1 MNRISAIYWLFSAM
15 ILTSCVEEN
24 FREDDSEDV
33 SSENLISKT
42 FSATLEGGSALK
54 SSLQGGAD
62 FGKVYWEK
70 GDQMT
75 ILALAGGKVST
86 YAFST
91 DDEGPAADFT
101 NKDGVAL
108 ASDYYAV
115 YPDMSGDRYPYVKKA
130 DGTGYGHDMSSDATL
145 SMVLQSSQPSSIGAS
160 TKFNA
165 IAAGKVEEDGKT
177 LHMKN
182 VCGLISL
189 NITDSDITSVTLY
202 GNSGEQLSG
211 KLTAAFDEKGIP
223 VVSSTEG
230 SNMVRIVPLKGST
243 FAPGTYYLSLPPTEF
258 KEGLTLLF
266 TNSASQFATLGSKA
280 PFVVERSCIS
290 AFPDGILAFGGK
302 VVDLTFIRDIGSFT
316 RPLGSAETLPSRS
329 DDQKALAGKVNY
341 FDYSVDGNSCPVSI
355 YASTLLGVNSGSL
368 RGLLFGRKIG
378 DYLELPV
385 LSGYALCKVMMRN
398 GAQNRASGCP
408 AIVSS
413 DGDAL
418 SGGEAW
424 SGEGKLQGLEHIWN
438 INTDAAEGCRLML
451 TDNSECNIQQLR
463 LFYAPSDETAN
474 ITMNVIDAGG
484 TFHWPFDAPAREN
497 MTTSYS
503 EPVMADQKV
512 TFALN
517 EKYGKHEF
525 DIYAS
530 GGFSIN
536 SGKYNG
542 LRIHGT
548 KSGDYILFPAIEGK
562 YLTKVEVV
570 TGESGVMRYP
580 SITNAEGTENVSG
593 GGAMGLS
600 FGGHGERHIWKLSD
614 TEPGVRYRMTFNQTG
629 VACIQRLILTFADK
643 PRREQEE
650 ENKSYPAEEDIIP
663 DFSRVGYMW
672 GDKQI
677 PKYDVVTI
685 LTPPAAGADATQLIQ
700 DAIDAMQGTG
710 AILLKAGTYNVSGNI
725 LLNKSGVVLRGEGR
739 STIIKATG
747 TDDRNLIELGLKT
760 SQQLINISASEII
773 TPRLA
778 VGQLRVPVKEPWK
791 FSVGDR
797 IVIWRPATYKW
808 LDDLKM
814 TQIPQNSENRV
825 IQWDPAD
832 YNLTWERTVT
842 AIEGDYIH
850 IDNPVV
856 METSYEYGGGWLM
869 RCSWDRISGSGIEN
883 MHLDTEF
890 NEAEVDSKGRLCDED
905 HAWSAVIVRA
915 AEHCWV
921 RGVSSSHFA
930 FATVYNAVGAKNITV
945 EDCHG
950 YTPVSEIAGS
960 RRYAFQYSG
969 AQLCLVKDC
978 TCEYDRHA
986 FATSHARTTGPNVF
1000 LRCSATN
1007 MYGDIGPHVGWTTGV
1022 LYDNVKTDSQYIAVQ
1037 DRHNT
1042 AEGHGWAGVNFV
1054 LYNCEAPRIIC
1065 QNPWVTGKNY
1075 AIGCVGEK
1083 YPHNRTNV
1091 DASFT
1096 RPDGEW
1102 VSEGFHVTPVSLY
1115 EDSLEKR
1122 HNSGIYIAK

>member
-1 MNRISAIYWLFSAM
+1 MSAL
-15 ILTSCVEEN
+15 ILASCVKEN
-24 FREDDSEDV
+24 FKEDDSENV
-33 SSENLISKT
+33 SSESLISKI
-42 FSATLEGGSALK
+42 FSATLENGTVSK
-54 SSLQGGAD
+54 TSLQDGVN
-62 FGKVYWEK
+62 FGKVNWEK
-70 GDQMT
+70 GDKMT
-75 ILALAGGKVST
+75 VLAWADGKASA

-91 DDEGPAADFT
+91 ESEGPAADFT
-101 NKDGVAL
+101 NEDGVAM

-115 YPDMSGDRYPYVKKA
+115 YPHMSDDKYLYVKKA
-130 DGTGYGHDMSSDATL
+130 EGTGYGHDLISESTL

-165 IAAGKVEEDGKT
+165 LAAGKIAEDGKT

-189 NITDSDITSVTLY
+189 NITDTDITSVTLY
-202 GNSGEQLSG
+202 GNSGEQLAG
-211 KLTAAFDEKGIP
+211 KITAAFNEEGIP
-223 VVSSTEG
+223 VISSTEG

-243 FAPGTYYLSLPPTEF
+243 FTPGTYYFCIPPTEF

-266 TNSASQFATLGSKA
+266 TNSASQFATLRSKNT
-280 PFVVERSCIS
+280 FIVQRSTIS
-290 AFPDGILAFGGK
+290 PLPEGTLNFGGK

-316 RPLGSAETLPSRS
+316 RPIGSAESLPSGS
-329 DDQKALAGKVNY
+329 DAQKALAGKVNY
-341 FDYSVDGNSCPVSI
+341 FDYSIDDKSCTISI
-355 YASTLLGVNSGSL
+355 YASTLLGVNSGSM
-368 RGLLFGRKIG
+368 RGLLFGRKVW
-378 DYLELPV
+378 DYIELPV
-385 LSGYALCKVMMRN
+385 ISGYSLSKVMMRN
-398 GAQNRASGCP
+398 GAQNRSSGSPCIASSEGE
-408 AIVSS
+408 V
-413 DGDAL
+413 L
-418 SGGEAW
+418 NGGEAW
-424 SGEGKLQGLEHIWN
+424 SDTGKLQGLEHIWN
-438 INTDAAEGCRLML
+438 INADAGESCRLML

-463 LFYAPSDETAN
+463 LFYAESDAVSTVSMD
-474 ITMNVIDAGG
+474 IIDAGG
-484 TFHWPFDAPAREN
+484 TFRWPFDAPLKDN
-497 MTTSYS
+497 MTTSFTS
-503 EPVMADQKV
+503 TVMSGQEVRFLMK
-512 TFALN
+512 

-525 DIYAS
+525 NIYSS
-530 GGFSIN
+530 GGLSIN
-536 SGKYNG
+536 SGKFNG

-548 KSGDYILFPAIEGK
+548 APGDYILLPAIEGK

-570 TGESGVMRYP
+570 TGDSGLMRYP
-580 SITNAEGTENVSG
+580 SITNAEGTETVSG
-593 GGAMGLS
+593 GGVMGLS
-600 FGGHGERHIWKLSD
+600 FGGYGEHYVWKLSG
-614 TEPGVRYRMTFNQTG
+614 TESGARYRMTFNQTG
-629 VACIQRLILTFADK
+629 VACIQRLILTFSDR
-643 PRREQEE
+643 PRAEQDEV
-650 ENKSYPAEEDIIP
+650 NKSYPAEEDIIP

-672 GDKQI
+672 GDKPI
-677 PKYDVVTI
+677 PEYDVVAE
-685 LTPPAAGADATQLIQ
+685 LTPPASGEDATQLIQ
-700 DAIDAMQGTG
+700 DAIDAVKGKGT
-710 AILLKAGTYNVSGNI
+710 ILLKAGTYNVSGSI
-725 LLNKSGVVLRGEGR
+725 ALNKSGVVLRGEGA

-760 SQQLINISASEII
+760 SQQFIHVSASEII

-814 TQIPQNSENRV
+814 TQIPQNADGTV

-832 YNLTWERTVT
+832 YNLSWERTVT

-890 NEAEVDSKGRLCDED
+890 NKAEVDSQRRWCDED

-950 YTPVSEIAGS
+950 YMPVSEIKGS
-960 RRYAFQYSG
+960 RRYAFQMSG

-978 TCEYDRHA
+978 TCEHDRHA

-1007 MYGDIGPHVGWTTGV
+1007 MFGDIGPHVGWSTG
-1022 LYDNVKTDSQYIAVQ
+1022 LLFDNVKTDSKYIAVQ

-1054 LYNCEAPRIIC
+1054 LYNCEAPGIIC

-1075 AIGCVGEK
+1075 AIGCVGTK

-1091 DASFT
+1091 SSSFS

-1102 VSEGFHVTPVSLY
+1102 ISEGVHVTPVSLY

-1122 HNSGIYIAK
+1122 HNNGIYIAK

>member
-1 MNRISAIYWLFSAM
+1 
-15 ILTSCVEEN
+15 
-24 FREDDSEDV
+24 
-33 SSENLISKT
+33 
-42 FSATLEGGSALK
+42 
-54 SSLQGGAD
+54 
-62 FGKVYWEK
+62 
-70 GDQMT
+70 
-75 ILALAGGKVST
+75 
-86 YAFST
+86 
-91 DDEGPAADFT
+91 
-101 NKDGVAL
+101 
-108 ASDYYAV
+108 
-115 YPDMSGDRYPYVKKA
+115 
-130 DGTGYGHDMSSDATL
+130 
-145 SMVLQSSQPSSIGAS
+145 
-160 TKFNA
+160 
-165 IAAGKVEEDGKT
+165 
-177 LHMKN
+177 
-182 VCGLISL
+182 
-189 NITDSDITSVTLY
+189 
-202 GNSGEQLSG
+202 
-211 KLTAAFDEKGIP
+211 
-223 VVSSTEG
+223 
-230 SNMVRIVPLKGST
+230 
-243 FAPGTYYLSLPPTEF
+243 
-258 KEGLTLLF
+258 
-266 TNSASQFATLGSKA
+266 
-280 PFVVERSCIS
+280 
-290 AFPDGILAFGGK
+290 
-302 VVDLTFIRDIGSFT
+302 
-316 RPLGSAETLPSRS
+316 
-329 DDQKALAGKVNY
+329 
-341 FDYSVDGNSCPVSI
+341 
-355 YASTLLGVNSGSL
+355 
-368 RGLLFGRKIG
+368 
-378 DYLELPV
+378 
-385 LSGYALCKVMMRN
+385 
-398 GAQNRASGCP
+398 
-408 AIVSS
+408 
-413 DGDAL
+413 
-418 SGGEAW
+418 
-424 SGEGKLQGLEHIWN
+424 
-438 INTDAAEGCRLML
+438 
-451 TDNSECNIQQLR
+451 
-463 LFYAPSDETAN
+463 
-474 ITMNVIDAGG
+474 
-484 TFHWPFDAPAREN
+484 
-497 MTTSYS
+497 
-503 EPVMADQKV
+503 
-512 TFALN
+512 
-517 EKYGKHEF
+517 
-525 DIYAS
+525 
-530 GGFSIN
+530 
-536 SGKYNG
+536 
-542 LRIHGT
+542 
-548 KSGDYILFPAIEGK
+548 
-562 YLTKVEVV
+562 
-570 TGESGVMRYP
+570 
-580 SITNAEGTENVSG
+580 
-593 GGAMGLS
+593 
-600 FGGHGERHIWKLSD
+600 
-614 TEPGVRYRMTFNQTG
+614 MTFNQTG
-629 VACIQRLILTFADK
+629 VACIQRLILTYSEK
-643 PRREQEE
+643 PRSEHDE

-672 GDKQI
+672 GDKPI
-677 PKYDVVTI
+677 PDYDVVTI
-685 LTPPAAGADATQLIQ
+685 LTPPAAGTDATQLIQ
-700 DAIDAMQGTG
+700 NAIDNMQGTG
-710 AILLKAGTYNVSGNI
+710 AILLKAGTYNVSGSI
-725 LLNKSGVVLRGEGR
+725 SLNKSGVVLRGEGP

-747 TDDRNLIELGLKT
+747 TDDRNLIELGLRT
-760 SQQLINISASEII
+760 SQQLIHASASEII

-890 NEAEVDSKGRLCDED
+890 NEAEVDSKGRWCDED

-1091 DASFT
+1091 DASFS

-1102 VSEGFHVTPVSLY
+1102 VSEGIHVTPVSLY

-1122 HNSGIYIAK
+1122 HNNGIYIAK

>member
-1 MNRISAIYWLFSAM
+1 MKRISAIYWCLSALLL
-15 ILTSCVEEN
+15 ISCIKEEFN
-24 FREDDSEDV
+24 DDSPEQD
-33 SSENLISKT
+33 SSADLISKT
-42 FSATLEGGSALK
+42 FSATLENSPVSKA
-54 SSLQGGAD
+54 SLQDGAN

-75 ILALAGGKVST
+75 ILSLEGETVST
-86 YAFST
+86 SAFST
-91 DDEGPAADFT
+91 DDEGAVADFT
-101 NKDGVAL
+101 NEDGVVM

-115 YPDMSGDRYPYVKKA
+115 YPHMSDDRYLYVKKA
-130 DGTGYGHDMSSDATL
+130 EGTGYGHSLSSDASL
-145 SMVLQSSQPSSIGAS
+145 SMVLQSSQPSSVGAS

-165 IAAGKVEEDGKT
+165 LAAGKVEEDGKT

-189 NITDSDITSVTLY
+189 EITDSDITSITLY
-202 GNSGEQLSG
+202 GNSGEQIAG
-211 KLTAAFDEKGIP
+211 KITAAFDSHGIP
-223 VVSSTEG
+223 LISSTEG
-230 SNMVRIVPLKGST
+230 SNMVRIVPLNGST
-243 FAPGTYYLSLPPTEF
+243 FASGTYYFCIPPTEF

-266 TNSASQFATLGSKA
+266 TNSASQFATLVSKD

-290 AFPDGILAFGGK
+290 PLPGSSLTFGGK
-302 VVDLTFIRDIGSFT
+302 VVDLTFIRDAGSFT
-316 RPLGSAETLPSRS
+316 RPLGTAETLPSSS
-329 DDQKALAGKVNY
+329 DAQKALAGKVNY
-341 FDYSVDGNSCPVSI
+341 FDCRIDDNTSSVSI
-355 YASTLLGVNSGSL
+355 YASTLLGVNSVSM

-378 DYLELPV
+378 DYIDLPV
-385 LSGYALCKVMMRN
+385 LSGYSLNKVIMRN
-398 GAQNRASGCP
+398 GAQNRPSGCP
-408 AIVSS
+408 SIVSS
-413 DGDAL
+413 NGDAL

-424 SGEGKLQGLEHIWN
+424 SYAGKLQGLEYIWN
-438 INTDAAEGCRLML
+438 LKTDAGEGCRLML

-463 LFYAPSDETAN
+463 LFYAPSDETASVK
-474 ITMNVIDAGG
+474 MEVIDAEGV
-484 TFHWPFDAPAREN
+484 FHWPFDSPLKDN
-497 MTTSYS
+497 MTTSFS
-503 EPVMADQKV
+503 EPVMAGQEVSFVLKESSGRH
-512 TFALN
+512 A
-517 EKYGKHEF
+517 F

-536 SGKYNG
+536 SGKFNG

-548 KSGDYILFPAIEGK
+548 APGDYILFPAIEGK

-570 TGESGVMRYP
+570 TGDSGVMRYP
-580 SITNAEGTENVSG
+580 SITNAEGTETLSG

-600 FGGHGERHIWKLSD
+600 FGGYGEHYVWKLSG
-614 TEPGVRYRMTFNQTG
+614 TEAGVRYRMTFNQTG
-629 VACIQRLILTFADK
+629 VACLQSVILTYSDR
-643 PRREQEE
+643 PRSELTE

-672 GDKQI
+672 GDKPI
-677 PKYDVVTI
+677 PEYDVVKI
-685 LTPPAAGADATQLIQ
+685 LSPPAAGADATQLIQ
-700 DAIDAMQGTG
+700 NAINAVNGNG

-725 LLNKSGVVLRGEGR
+725 TLNKSGVVLRGEGS

-747 TDDRNLIELGLKT
+747 TDDRNLIEVGLKT
-760 SQQLINISASEII
+760 SQQLINVSASEII

-778 VGQLRVPVKEPWK
+778 VGQLRIPVREPWK

-842 AIEGDYIH
+842 AIEGDYIC

-890 NEAEVDSKGRLCDED
+890 NEAEVDSKGRWCDED

-950 YTPVSEIAGS
+950 YMPVSEIKGS
-960 RRYAFQYSG
+960 RRYAFQLSG

-978 TCEYDRHA
+978 TCEHDRHA

-1007 MYGDIGPHVGWTTGV
+1007 VFGDLGPHVGWTTGV
-1022 LYDNVKTDSQYIAVQ
+1022 LYDNVKTDTQYIAVQ

-1054 LYNCEAPRIIC
+1054 LYNCEAPKIIC

-1075 AIGCVGEK
+1075 AIGCVGTK
-1083 YPHNRTNV
+1083 CPHNRTNV
-1091 DASFT
+1091 DASFS

-1102 VSEGFHVTPVSLY
+1102 VSEGVHVTPVSLY

-1122 HNSGIYIAK
+1122 HNKGIYIAK

>member
-1 MNRISAIYWLFSAM
+1 MLFV
-15 ILTSCVEEN
+15 SCVEEE
-24 FREDDSEDV
+24 FEKEASEETP
-33 SSENLISKT
+33 SESLVSKT
-42 FSATLEGGSALK
+42 FSAILESGTEEENESVVGNRA
-54 SSLQGGAD
+54 SLQDGAD

-70 GDQMT
+70 GDQLTVMAVT
-75 ILALAGGKVST
+75 NSLVST
-86 YAFST
+86 SAFST
-91 DDEGPAADFT
+91 EGEGESADFT
-101 NKDGVAL
+101 NTDGVVM

-115 YPDMSGDRYPYVKKA
+115 YPHMSDDRYLYVKKTA
-130 DGTGYGHDMSSDATL
+130 GTGYGHDMSPEGVMTL
-145 SMVLQSSQPSSIGAS
+145 VLQSSQPSSAGSS

-165 IAAGKVEEDGKT
+165 LAAGKVAEDGKT

-182 VCGLISL
+182 VGGLISL
-189 NITDSDITSVTLY
+189 NIIDTDITSVTLY
-202 GNSGEQLSG
+202 GHQGEPLAG
-211 KLTAAFDEKGIP
+211 KITAAFDETGVP
-223 VVSSTEG
+223 VITSVEG
-230 SNMVRIVPLKGST
+230 SNMVRIVPLKGSV
-243 FAPGTYYLSLPPTEF
+243 FSPGTYYFCIPPTVF
-258 KEGLTLLF
+258 TSGLTLLF
-266 TNSASQFATLGSKA
+266 TNSSSQFATLVSNDPFEVKRSLVSPLPSK
-280 PFVVERSCIS
+280 S
-290 AFPDGILAFGGK
+290 LTFGGI
-302 VVDLTFIRDIGSFT
+302 VVDWTFIRDGGGFTCPFGS
-316 RPLGSAETLPSRS
+316 SETLPSSS
-329 DDQKALAGKVNY
+329 DAQKALAGKVNS
-341 FDYSVDGNSCPVSI
+341 FEYSINGESCRFGI
-355 YASTLLGVNSGSL
+355 YASTLLGVNSGSK
-368 RGLLFGRKIG
+368 RGLLFGRKSG
-378 DYLELPV
+378 DYIEIPAV
-385 LSGYALCKVMMRN
+385 SGYKLSKVIMRN
-398 GAQNRASGCP
+398 AAQNRASGSP
-408 AIVSS
+408 SIVSS
-413 DGDAL
+413 DGDAII
-418 SGGEAW
+418 GGEAW
-424 SGEGKLQGLEHIWN
+424 SGNGKLQGLEHIWN
-438 INTDAAEGCRLML
+438 LDVEAGEACRMRL

-463 LFYAPSDETAN
+463 LFYAPSDETASVSFN
-474 ITMNVIDAGG
+474 MFDAKGKYQ
-484 TFHWPFDAPAREN
+484 WPFYAPGKADIPNNYVPKMGGQEVEFKLDDEYGGHIFN
-497 MTTSYS
+497 M
-503 EPVMADQKV
+503 
-512 TFALN
+512 
-517 EKYGKHEF
+517 
-525 DIYAS
+525 YAS
-530 GGFSIN
+530 EGFTQN
-536 SGKYNG
+536 SGKFNG

-548 KSGDYILFPAIEGK
+548 SAGDYILFPAIEGK
-562 YLTKVEVV
+562 YLTKVEVI
-570 TGESGVMRYP
+570 TGDSGVMRYP
-580 SITNAEGTENVSG
+580 SITTADGTETVSG

-600 FGGHGERHIWKLSD
+600 FGGHGESHVWKLSD
-614 TEPGVRYRMTFNQTG
+614 TEAGVRYRMTFNQTG
-629 VACIQRLILTFADK
+629 VACIQRLILSFSDK
-643 PRREQEE
+643 PRAASDHES
-650 ENKSYPAEEDIIP
+650 KSYPAEDDIIP

-672 GDKQI
+672 GDKPI
-677 PKYDVVTI
+677 PDYDVVTI
-685 LTPPAAGADATQLIQ
+685 LTPPSAGADATQLIQ
-700 DAIDAMQGTG
+700 DAIDAAPTPG
-710 AILLKAGTYNVSGNI
+710 AILLKEGTYNVSGSI
-725 LLNKSGVVLRGEGR
+725 LLNKSGVVLRGEG
-739 STIIKATG
+739 SATIIKATG
-747 TDDRNLIELGLKT
+747 TSDRNLIELGLRT
-760 SQQLINISASEII
+760 SQQLINVSASEII

-825 IQWDPAD
+825 KQWDPAD
-832 YNLTWERTVT
+832 YNLAWERTIT
-842 AIEGDYIH
+842 DIEGDYIH

-890 NEAEVDSKGRLCDED
+890 NEAEKDSKGRLCDED

-1075 AIGCVGEK
+1075 AIGCVGVK

-1091 DASFT
+1091 DASFS

-1102 VSEGFHVTPVSLY
+1102 ESEGVHVSPESLY
-1115 EDSLEKR
+1115 EDSLQKR
-1122 HNSGIYIAK
+1122 HAKGIYITK